1 LVLCNN
7 ASWSYYIFEYVIIV
21 LFFSGFKPFV
31 EACIDAGQKLEAV
44 KYIVK
49 LTNSAEK
56 SEV

>member
-1 LVLCNN
+1 
-7 ASWSYYIFEYVIIV
+7 
-21 LFFSGFKPFV
+21 V

-44 KYIVK
+44 KYILK

>member
-1 LVLCNN
+1 MLHGH
-7 ASWSYYIFEYVIIV
+7 IIS
-21 LFFSGFKPFV
+21 LNMLLLFLYFFSGFKPFV

-44 KYIVK
+44 KYILK